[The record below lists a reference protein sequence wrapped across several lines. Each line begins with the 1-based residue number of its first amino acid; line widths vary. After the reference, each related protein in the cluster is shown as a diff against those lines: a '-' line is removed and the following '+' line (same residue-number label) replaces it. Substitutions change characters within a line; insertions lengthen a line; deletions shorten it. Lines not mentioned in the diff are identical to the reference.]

1 MKTATIYFS
10 DRSSITVSNED
21 SIIPIY
27 GVTQDDDSFA
37 SMGERVELHN
47 HIHDGLIPSILDAL
61 CFCDF
66 FFVNENGSTGF
77 CTKSIIKI
85 ENC

>member
-10 DRSSITVSNED
+10 DKSSITVSNED

-61 CFCDF
+61 CFCDLPLY
-66 FFVNENGSTGF
+66 SL
-77 CTKSIIKI
+77 
-85 ENC
+85 NCVGEGRTDFQ

>member
-10 DRSSITVSNED
+10 DKSSITVSNED
-21 SIIPIY
+21 SIIPMY
-27 GVTQDDDSFA
+27 GVTQG
-37 SMGERVELHN
+37 GESVAFLGEGVELN
-47 HIHDGLIPSILDAL
+47 NNIHDGLIPSILDAL

-66 FFVNENGSTGF
+66 FYVNENGSTVY